1 MLSELFINQIA
12 VIERAAIDWENGF
25 TVLTGETGAGKSIII
40 DAIHVILGER
50 ASKDLIRTG
59 AKLSSVSALFIDLPT
74 EVMALAET
82 FGVPC
87 DDNSLLLYREIRSEG
102 KAHCKINGAPV
113 TVSMLKE
120 IGRFLVSIHGQH
132 ESYELLSENIPINY
146 IDSFA
151 EISSLLDEYKKEY
164 NKLREVQKKLDE
176 LDGDESEKNRQIDL
190 LKYQIDEIEKAEVR
204 IGEQNELSAERNSIK
219 NSEKILDAINQ
230 SQAFLVGDEEQNGI
244 LSDISLAA
252 EKVEDLSQWVAE
264 AELALQK
271 LRDAQYL
278 AEEAYDII
286 RGVDVDFDAST
297 LDYIESR
304 LDFLY
309 KLQLKYGADEEKI
322 LAYLEKCK
330 EKLHSIEFADEER
343 EKLFNEYEVHKNKA
357 INLAK
362 EISKIRKS
370 SGEKFAEQIKN
381 ELVFLNMAGFEFI
394 VDVQRVPLYSLGCDK
409 VQFLVSANKGELP
422 KPMSKIASGGELSRI
437 MLAIK
442 TVLSDKG
449 SVNTLI
455 FDEVDTGISG
465 EAANKVG
472 LKLKQLSKN
481 SQVICITH
489 LAQMAAFA
497 DNHIFIDKKIKE
509 GRTFT
514 EVRAL
519 TENERIDELARII
532 GGNEITDIK
541 RKMAKE
547 MLDKSNI

>member
-59 AKLSSVSALFIDLPT
+59 SKLASVSALFIDLP
-74 EVMALAET
+74 EKVMKIAES

-87 DDNSLLLYREIRSEG
+87 DDNSLLIYREIKNEG
-102 KAHCKINGAPV
+102 KAHSKINGAPV

-120 IGRFLVSIHGQH
+120 IGHFLVSIYGQH
-132 ESYELLSENIPINY
+132 EGYELLSENVPINY
-146 IDSFA
+146 IDYFSG
-151 EISSLLDEYKKEY
+151 IDILLEKYQNEYRNLRIIQKNLDMLDSDE
-164 NKLREVQKKLDE
+164 N
-176 LDGDESEKNRQIDL
+176 EKNRQIDL
-190 LKYQIDEIEKAEVR
+190 LRYQIDEIESADMK
-204 IGEQNELSAERNSIK
+204 IGEYDELSAERESIK
-219 NSEKILDAINQ
+219 NSEKILEAVNQ
-230 SQAFLVGDEEQNGI
+230 SQSILIGDEERNGV
-244 LSDISLAA
+244 LSEMSLAA
-252 EKVEDLSQWVAE
+252 NEIENLTQWISE
-264 AELALQK
+264 ADTALQK
-271 LRDAQYL
+271 IREAQDL
-278 AEEAYDII
+278 TEEAYDII
-286 RGVDVDFDAST
+286 RGFNIDFDPST
-297 LDYIESR
+297 IDYIENR
-304 LDFLY
+304 LDLLY
-309 KLQLKYGADEEKI
+309 KLQLKYGVDEEKV
-322 LAYLEKCK
+322 LEYLEKCRK
-330 EKLHSIEFADEER
+330 KLYSIEFADEER
-343 EKLFNEYEVHKNKA
+343 ERLFTEYEESKNKS
-357 INLAK
+357 IELAK
-362 EISKIRKS
+362 QISLKRKEYAKKF
-370 SGEKFAEQIKN
+370 EKQIKN
-381 ELVFLNMAGFEFI
+381 ELNFLNMSGFEFI
-394 VDVQRVPLYSLGCDK
+394 VDVQRVPLYTLGCDK

-481 SQVICITH
+481 NQVICITH

-497 DNHIFIDKKIKE
+497 DNHIFIDKNVKD

-514 EVRAL
+514 EVKNL